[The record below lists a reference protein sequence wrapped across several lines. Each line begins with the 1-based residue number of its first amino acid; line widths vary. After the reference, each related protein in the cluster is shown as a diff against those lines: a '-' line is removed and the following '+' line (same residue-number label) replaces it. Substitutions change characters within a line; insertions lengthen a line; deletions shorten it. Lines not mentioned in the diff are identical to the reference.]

1 MKETIAILS
10 IITIS
15 LIGCS
20 GDKKQTNQELSTQSP
35 AAVESKKASDVV
47 IIRQQSEP
55 DTLKGSLTAEATGKI
70 GITEIKIAYHS
81 PAVRGRIIWGG
92 LVPFDKVWVTGAHMA
107 TSIEFGH
114 DVEIGG
120 ATISAGKYAFFT
132 IPGKDEWTVII
143 NTNWQQHL
151 TDKYDE
157 AQDVVRLKVKPEQEG
172 KNQERLLYVIEAEGN
187 NSGEIVMYWERI
199 EISIPFKIKG

>member
-10 IITIS
+10 IVTIT
-15 LIGCS
+15 LIGCG
-20 GDKKQTNQELSTQSP
+20 GDKKQTEQAST
-35 AAVESKKASDVV
+35 AVESKKVIDVV
-47 IIRQQSEP
+47 IIQQQSEP

-70 GITEIKIAYHS
+70 GNTEIKIAYHS
-81 PAVRGRIIWGG
+81 PSVRGRIIWGG

-107 TSIEFGH
+107 TSIEFNH
-114 DVEIGG
+114 NVEIGG
-120 ATISAGKYAFFT
+120 KTIAAGKYAFFT
-132 IPGKDEWTVII
+132 IPGKDGWTAII

-157 AQDVVRLKVKPEQEG
+157 AQDVVRLKVKPEQEE
-172 KNQERLLYVIEAEGN
+172 KNQERLRYVIEAEGN
-187 NSGEIVMYWERI
+187 NSGEIVMYWERV